1 MVIGSHNSWSY
12 RRARRWWLRPFQFV
26 ARCQRVDI
34 RRQYNDYGV
43 RCFDLRIRF
52 DADGDMEVAHGWMVY
67 DVGGADVERDI
78 EWLNQAGDCFVRVV
92 HEVRTDRQRTRQS
105 VKLFQRW
112 CREAVERWPCIEFW
126 CGRNLATWEKDYEFG
141 DDPTCWEMYSSVCKP
156 KWIDDWWPWLFARLN
171 NKKILATIDS
181 QEPRADILLI
191 DYVDIR

>member
-1 MVIGSHNSWSY
+1 
-12 RRARRWWLRPFQFV
+12 
-26 ARCQRVDI
+26 
-34 RRQYNDYGV
+34 
-43 RCFDLRIRF
+43 
-52 DADGDMEVAHGWMVY
+52 MEVSHGWMVY
-67 DVGGADVERDI
+67 NVGGADVERDL
-78 EWLNQAGDCFVRVV
+78 EWLNQTGDCFVRVA
-92 HEVRTDRQRTRQS
+92 HEVRTDRQRTQQS

-126 CGRNLATWEKDYEFG
+126 FGRNLATWEKDYDFG

-181 QEPRADILLI
+181 LEPSADILLI